1 MKLIKR
7 FDALNP
13 SLWDS
18 LSYDDWFLKPGNLKV
33 GNGLPA
39 TNILNNEGDFVIEIA
54 VPGMKKSDFKI
65 DVDNDVL
72 TISSEE
78 KLENE
83 KAATNYTRREF
94 YYNSFKRSFTLPE
107 ITDSEKIV
115 AKYEDGVLAIS
126 IPKKEEAKPKP
137 VKVIEIA

>member
-7 FDALNP
+7 FDGLTPA
-13 SLWDS
+13 LWDN
-18 LSYDDWFLKPGNLKV
+18 LSYDDWFLKPANSNFK
-33 GNGLPA
+33 NGLPA
-39 TNILNNEGDFVIEIA
+39 TNILNNEEAFVIEMA
-54 VPGMKKSDFKI
+54 VPGMQKSDFKI

-78 KLENE
+78 NSETE
-83 KAATNYTRREF
+83 KTEENYTRREF
-94 YYNSFKRSFTLPE
+94 YFNSFKRSFTLPE

-115 AKYEDGVLAIS
+115 AKYKDGVLAIN

-137 VKVIEIA
+137 VKFIEIA

>member
-7 FDALNP
+7 FDALTP
-13 SLWDS
+13 SLWDN

-39 TNILNNEGDFVIEIA
+39 TNILNSEDDFVIEMA

-78 KLENE
+78 KSEDE
-83 KAATNYTRREF
+83 KAGANYTRREF

-137 VKVIEIA
+137 AKVIEIA

>member
-7 FDALNP
+7 VDGLLPAM
-13 SLWDS
+13 WDNF
-18 LSYDDWFLKPGNLKV
+18 SYDDWFVKPDRFNSGT
-33 GNGLPA
+33 GLPA
-39 TNILNNEGDFVIEIA
+39 VNILETDNDFQLQLA

-65 DVDNDVL
+65 DVDNNVL

-78 KLENE
+78 KSEVENTE
-83 KAATNYTRREF
+83 TNYTRREF

-107 ITDSEKIV
+107 TVNNDKIV
-115 AKYEDGVLAIS
+115 AKYKDGVLSIL

-137 VKVIEIA
+137 PKTIQIA